1 MAFFQ
6 YEGKSVFYTE
16 YGSGE
21 TLIFLHGNTAS
32 SKMFELLMPLYAE
45 NFRCV
50 LIDFLGNGKSERV
63 ESFLTGGRSMIILP
77 ETC

>member
-6 YEGKSVFYTE
+6 YEGKSVYYAE

-21 TLIFLHGNTAS
+21 MLIFLHGNTAS

-45 NFRCV
+45 NFRSA
-50 LIDFLGNGKSERV
+50 FAEPA
-63 ESFLTGGRSMIILP
+63 EAHGRLSTPRWNVRIFSAR
-77 ETC
+77 

>member
-6 YEGKSVFYTE
+6 YKGKSVYYAE
-16 YGSGE
+16 YGNGE

-45 NFRCV
+45 NFRSAFAEPAEGHGRLSTLRWSV
-50 LIDFLGNGKSERV
+50 RI
-63 ESFLTGGRSMIILP
+63 SFAR
-77 ETC
+77 